1 MSPAACASV
10 RTAYARVVLAATDRT
25 EREAPTA
32 AAPVRVHKRPCLPS
46 LFRLRL
52 ADGSTP
58 VSGAHMSHTHGYAEV
73 HPPTAVTSAV
83 GAFFTRSVAQA
94 GEPELLVASGNTLHV
109 YRAVRQADG
118 GTTLQSEASFTL
130 HGVVESLAVLRRR
143 TGAPRSQRDALLV
156 ASREAKLSVVE
167 WDPPSRGLRTSSLHR
182 WEGLR
187 DGGAADAAPTRC
199 TETAVA
205 AKAPRVLSDPEGRA
219 AAVLLGGNGEIA
231 LLPAVRVVPPPR
243 AARRE

>member
-1 MSPAACASV
+1 
-10 RTAYARVVLAATDRT
+10 
-25 EREAPTA
+25 
-32 AAPVRVHKRPCLPS
+32 
-46 LFRLRL
+46 
-52 ADGSTP
+52 
-58 VSGAHMSHTHGYAEV
+58 MSHTHGYAEV
-73 HPPTAVTSAV
+73 HPPTAVTAAV

-94 GEPELLVASGNTLHV
+94 GEPELLVAQGNTVHV

-118 GTTLQSEASFTL
+118 GTALQSEASFTL

-219 AAVLLGGNGEIA
+219 AAVLLGGDGEIA
-231 LLPAVRVVPPPR
+231 LLPAVRGASSLR
-243 AARRE
+243 AFLRVRRLPLFAPALTLLRPSCTSATV